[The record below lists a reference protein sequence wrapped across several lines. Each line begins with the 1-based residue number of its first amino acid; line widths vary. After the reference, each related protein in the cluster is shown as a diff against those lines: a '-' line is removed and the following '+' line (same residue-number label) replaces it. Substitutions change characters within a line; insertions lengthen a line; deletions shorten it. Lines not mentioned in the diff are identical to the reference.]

1 MSKVVF
7 DMPHALVT
15 LTTVETNV
23 EIEVWPKAGQSA
35 YVVVPPEI
43 AREIAT
49 RLLTLAD
56 ELAAARDA
64 AAETDETSALPELDP
79 EAESGIPMPSNVVD
93 LAKRR
98 RRPN

>member
-15 LTTVETNV
+15 LTTVEGDV

-35 YVVVPPEI
+35 YVVIPPAV
-43 AREIAT
+43 AREIGT
-49 RLLTLAD
+49 RLLLLAD
-56 ELAAARDA
+56 EQDGATDDSEADEPSPAELAADP
-64 AAETDETSALPELDP
+64 ALP
-79 EAESGIPMPSNVVD
+79 ANIVD
-93 LAKRR
+93 LSRR